1 MTQEQALEK
10 AREIVAAGGSF
21 MLGTVDAQ
29 NRPRMRW
36 MGAIACD
43 PDNELIR
50 YMECGAQSRK
60 MAELAA
66 NPAAQLVFNSADFS
80 CVVTVDGVAGAVEDM
95 DTKRMVYEAVPAS
108 ADYFP
113 SPESEMFG
121 VIRFQATVIEV
132 LCMSEGHE
140 PVRVEL

>member
-1 MTQEQALEK
+1 MRNEEALQK
-10 AREIVAAGGSF
+10 ARELIAAGGSF

-36 MGAIACD
+36 MGALASD
-43 PDNELIR
+43 PGNELVR

-66 NPAAQLVFNSADFS
+66 NPAAQLVFSADDYS
-80 CVVTVDGVAGAVEDM
+80 CVVTVDGVAGMVEDM
-95 DTKRMVYEAVPAS
+95 ATKKMVYEAIPAS
-108 ADYFP
+108 GDYFD
-113 SPESEMFG
+113 SPESEAFG

-140 PVRVEL
+140 PVRIEM